1 MKCNAIFKF
10 ASSVSAVCKR
20 HAYNIFS
27 KKISSNILP
36 RAAQRLV
43 MREVPIL
50 AKFITIKCANYILY
64 RKVRLSYQPVLKW
77 QVPSDIRWYC
87 TWHFTDLVG
96 WTQSCSDVQLHRACV
111 AISTQWAPYKT
122 SDCLHKNEGK
132 NWAACRE
139 VGRSVLSG
147 DTPAVQLTLSQQ
159 ISPLVNILDRGKVFY
174 YHFMGKIWSVIR
186 LVGRPS

>member
-1 MKCNAIFKF
+1 MFYQARPFQCQGAKCQ
-10 ASSVSAVCKR
+10 V
-20 HAYNIFS
+20 
-27 KKISSNILP
+27 ISGDIVHGTLP
-36 RAAQRLV
+36 TL
-43 MREVPIL
+43 L
-50 AKFITIKCANYILY
+50 DGHK
-64 RKVRLSYQPVLKW
+64 
-77 QVPSDIRWYC
+77 
-87 TWHFTDLVG
+87 
-96 WTQSCSDVQLHRACV
+96 SCSDVQLHRACV